1 MLPASSIRRSAVD
14 ELITD
19 VWDSIESSQWALAR
33 WTAGTAARRASGKGF
48 PGNQFTYRKEPG
60 PSKRRRCR
68 EWGLV
73 YVTRPGEEPDP
84 VEGVTENSQ
93 VNPSEAN

>member
-1 MLPASSIRRSAVD
+1 MRPASSIRHPDVD
-14 ELITD
+14 ALIAA

-33 WTAGTAARRASGKGF
+33 WTADTAARRVSGKGF

-73 YVTRPGEEPDP
+73 YITRPGEEPDP
-84 VEGVTENSQ
+84 VEGASPT
-93 VNPSEAN
+93 P

>member
-1 MLPASSIRRSAVD
+1 MLPASSTRRPAVD
-14 ELITD
+14 ALLAD

-33 WTAGTAARRASGKGF
+33 WTTGTAARRVSGKGF

-68 EWGLV
+68 EWGVV

-84 VEGVTENSQ
+84 VDGT
-93 VNPSEAN
+93 NPSPGPTPSN